1 MANILY
7 ASLCD
12 HAITLICFLLSL
24 LFINLDLRMFIAVLS
39 HIYHTKLSVVK
50 IIMDYDNTTLQGQ
63 QRGRQPWVRLRLNV
77 RTNA

>member
-12 HAITLICFLLSL
+12 HAITLIRFLLSL
-24 LFINLDLRMFIAVLS
+24 LFINLDM
-39 HIYHTKLSVVK
+39 YHTKLCAVK
-50 IIMDYDNTTLQGQ
+50 IIMDYDNMTLQGQ
-63 QRGRQPWVRLRLNV
+63 QRGRLPWVRLRLNV

>member
-12 HAITLICFLLSL
+12 HAITLIRFLQSL
-24 LFINLDLRMFIAVLS
+24 FFIYLDMRMFIAVCS
-39 HIYHTKLSVVK
+39 RMYHTKLSAVK

-63 QRGRQPWVRLRLNV
+63 RCGRQPWVSLRLN
-77 RTNA
+77 

>member
-12 HAITLICFLLSL
+12 YVIMLIRFLLF
-24 LFINLDLRMFIAVLS
+24 LFINLDMRMFIAVLS
-39 HIYHTKLSVVK
+39 CMYHTKLCAVK
-50 IIMDYDNTTLQGQ
+50 IIMNYDNTTLQGQ
-63 QRGRQPWVRLRLNV
+63 RRGRQPWMRLRLNV